1 MNIYDALKQDHQK
14 VRDILQELQD
24 SSDGGKNPEK
34 LLSTLKQ
41 ELEIHSTFE
50 EEVFYPAVAER
61 QEAKEEIA
69 DAIDE
74 HDEAMS
80 LLEEL
85 EDMDSASPEWAEQ
98 VKTLSDAINHHVEEE
113 ESEIFE
119 MARET
124 IDQQRATQMAKEY
137 QQQKQERM
145 KQSA

>member
-1 MNIYDALKQDHQK
+1 MNIYDALKQDHEKVKDMLQK
-14 VRDILQELQD
+14 LQNG
-24 SSDGGKNPEK
+24 SSGDKGQEK

-41 ELEIHSTFE
+41 ELDIHATFE

-61 QEAKEEIA
+61 EEAKEEIA

-85 EDMDSASPEWAEQ
+85 EEMDIGSSEWTEQ
-98 VKTLSDAINHHVEEE
+98 VKTLSDALNQHIQEEE
-113 ESEIFE
+113 TEIFE

-137 QQQKQERM
+137 EQQKQERM